1 MPCEVCE
8 GRRFSE
14 DVLRFDLGGKNIAD
28 VLETPAAEA
37 VEYFAANKVAAAKKV
52 CEILV
57 AVGLGYIT
65 LGQPLNTLS
74 GGERQRLKLAV
85 HMADKKAEADVLV
98 LDEPSTGL
106 HLADVDKLLEL
117 LDHLVAEGNT
127 VVCVEHHLAVVAH
140 ADHIIDLGPGAGS
153 AGGAVVA
160 ACSPRELIAQKGSVT
175 SRYLDE
181 YVT

>member
-1 MPCEVCE
+1 MEFGFMDGADVPCEVCE

-14 DVLRFDLGGKNIAD
+14 DVLRYELGGKNIAD

-37 VEYFAANKVAAAKKV
+37 AAYFAENK
-52 CEILV
+52 V

-85 HMADKKAEADVLV
+85 HMADKKAQADVLV

-117 LDHLVAEGNT
+117 LDHLAEEGNT

-153 AGGAVVA
+153 AGGGLVA
-160 ACSPRELIAQKGSVT
+160 ACSPRELAGNASSVT
-175 SRYLDE
+175 GRYLAE
-181 YVT
+181 YVA